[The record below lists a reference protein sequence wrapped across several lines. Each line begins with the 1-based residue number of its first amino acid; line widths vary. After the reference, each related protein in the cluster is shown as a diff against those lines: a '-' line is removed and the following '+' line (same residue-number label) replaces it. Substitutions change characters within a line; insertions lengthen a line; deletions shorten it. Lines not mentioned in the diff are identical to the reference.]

1 MEYAAQL
8 MNLARRLE
16 STNRALM
23 IWDAIEA
30 RQLRPKAERG
40 APIERPHLSRR
51 ALKLQLILLLADM
64 SRLEQEI
71 SAAPLLVGN

>member
-16 STNRALM
+16 STNRALLV
-23 IWDAIEA
+23 WDAIEA
-30 RQLRPKAERG
+30 QKRRPEAERG
-40 APIERPHLSRR
+40 MPIERPHLSRQ